1 MFPVVIFP
9 PHDVDA
15 VQASNQLERSGGFID
30 IRIPF
35 EWCTKFG

>member
-35 EWCTKFG
+35 E